1 MADRTALITGAGQG
15 MGRAIAHKFAA
26 NGIHCILVGRTET
39 KLRSVAAEIAE
50 RGGAATVQTLDV
62 TDDEAVAQL
71 GKLLADTPVDMLI
84 NCAGDWLIE
93 FLQDTSNAQL
103 DHILQTNLRAPYI
116 LSRTLLPNLRRSGNA
131 SIINIGS
138 IVTSMSVPT
147 VSAYTAAKVGLKGLT
162 GSLAAELRPEMIR
175 VVMISPGPADT
186 PMRDA
191 ASPGIDK
198 TVLVSTDTIAEMVY
212 QVVTLPRGISTS
224 DFVLYSMLWQ

>member
-26 NGIHCILVGRTET
+26 NGIHCILAGRTEA
-39 KLRSVAAEIAE
+39 KLRSVSAEITA
-50 RGGAATVQTLDV
+50 RGGSATVHALDV
-62 TDDEAVAQL
+62 TDDGAVAQL
-71 GKLLADTPVDMLI
+71 GELLADTPVDMLI

-93 FLQDTSNAQL
+93 YLLDTSNAQL

-116 LSRTLLPNLRRSGNA
+116 LSRTLLPNLRRSDNA

>member
-1 MADRTALITGAGQG
+1 M
-15 MGRAIAHKFAA
+15 
-26 NGIHCILVGRTET
+26 
-39 KLRSVAAEIAE
+39 
-50 RGGAATVQTLDV
+50 TLDV
-62 TDDEAVAQL
+62 TDDGSVAQL
-71 GKLLADTPVDMLI
+71 GEQLAVTPVDMLI

-93 FLQDTSNAQL
+93 FLHDTSNAQL

-116 LSRTLLPNLRRSGNA
+116 LSRTLLPNLRRSNNA

-198 TVLVSTDTIAEMVY
+198 AILVSTKTIAEMVY